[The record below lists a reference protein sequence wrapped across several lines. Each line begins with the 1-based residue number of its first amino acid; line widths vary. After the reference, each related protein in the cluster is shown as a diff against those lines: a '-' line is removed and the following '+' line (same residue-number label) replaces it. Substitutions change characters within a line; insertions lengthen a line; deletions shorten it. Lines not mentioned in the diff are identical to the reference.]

1 VTSGTRPIPPLPPT
15 LVLEGAAQPFL
26 FEMVASHALQ
36 ARPPGD
42 PFIVG
47 QSTTGTGGYD
57 ARMETDR
64 LPAFLNDIPFE
75 PGRLALV
82 GGRLIDPGRRES
94 ERSDAAADRPST
106 ILIRDGRI
114 EAVIGLDDG
123 IPDDTRVIDVS
134 ELTVLPGLIDAHIHV
149 SMLGDAGRGPAP
161 AKGAE
166 PIRPGV
172 EAHLVG
178 RTLRDLLRFGVT
190 TIRDVGA
197 HGDALLDAR
206 QAVRY
211 GAFDAPRMLL
221 CGRIVSATAPGAR
234 FFPGMYRE
242 ADGPDGVRR
251 AVREQIRAGAD
262 FVKVM
267 TTGARS
273 VELENPEPAQ
283 LTADELNAFVD
294 EAHRQTYR
302 TAAHCEGLA
311 GTELAI
317 EAGIDTIEHG
327 FRLHERPDLLD
338 RMADRGIVLVPTLDF
353 LHQVVES
360 EAWTPELQRQG
371 IANLDHAQR
380 TLDAARA
387 AGVTIALG
395 SDGVTAG
402 GAARE
407 LARLVEHGVS
417 ASEALS
423 AGTRGSAVALGVETV
438 VGSLR
443 PGDVADVVAVDGDPT
458 ADVGLLGRIERI
470 ALVLHNG
477 RQVGGT
483 SPAARAD

>member
-1 VTSGTRPIPPLPPT
+1 
-15 LVLEGAAQPFL
+15 VLEGAAQPFL
-26 FEMVASHALQ
+26 FEMVASQALHARL
-36 ARPPGD
+36 PSD
-42 PFIVG
+42 PVIAG
-47 QSTTGTGGYD
+47 QSTTSTGRYD
-57 ARMETDR
+57 AWVETER
-64 LPAFLNDIPFE
+64 LPAFLNDISPE
-75 PGRLALV
+75 PRRVAVV
-82 GGRLIDPGRRES
+82 GGRLLDPGGGHPGARP
-94 ERSDAAADRPST
+94 ADGGPRT
-106 ILIRDGRI
+106 VLIRDGRI
-114 EAVIGLDDG
+114 EALTAPGEG
-123 IPDDTRVIDVS
+123 TPDDATIVDVTG
-134 ELTVLPGLIDAHIHV
+134 LTVMPGLIDAHIHV

-197 HGDALLDAR
+197 HGDVLLEAR

-234 FFPGMYRE
+234 FFPNMYRE
-242 ADGPDGVRR
+242 ADGPDDIRR
-251 AVREQIRAGAD
+251 AVREQLRAGAD

-267 TTGARS
+267 STGARS
-273 VELENPEPAQ
+273 VELENPLPAQ
-283 LTADELNAFVD
+283 LTAAEMTAFVD

-317 EAGIDTIEHG
+317 NAGIDTIEHG
-327 FRLHERPDLLD
+327 FHLHERPDLLD

-353 LHQVVES
+353 LHHVAES
-360 EAWTPELQRQG
+360 DAWTPELERQG
-371 IANLDHAQR
+371 QANLDHAQL
-380 TLDAARA
+380 TLEAARA

-395 SDGVTAG
+395 SAGVTPD

-407 LARLVEHGVS
+407 LARLVEHGLS
-417 ASEALS
+417 AIEAL
-423 AGTRGSAVALGVETV
+423 AAATRGGAVALGIESV
-438 VGSLR
+438 VGSLH
-443 PGDVADVVAVDGDPT
+443 PGSVADLVAVDGDPSV
-458 ADVGLLGRIERI
+458 DSGLLGRVDRI

-477 RQVGGT
+477 RRVGGT
-483 SPAARAD
+483 LAGPAAR

>member
-1 VTSGTRPIPPLPPT
+1 M
-15 LVLEGAAQPFL
+15 EGAAQPFL
-26 FEMVASHALQ
+26 FEMVASQALHAQ
-36 ARPPGD
+36 RPSD
-42 PFIVG
+42 PFIAG
-47 QSTTGTGGYD
+47 QSTTRPGGYD
-57 ARMETDR
+57 AGMETDR
-64 LPAFLNDIPFE
+64 LPAFLNDIGFE

-82 GGRLIDPGRRES
+82 GGRVVDLGVRDS
-94 ERSDAAADRPST
+94 DRSVASADGPST

-123 IPDDTRVIDVS
+123 IPDDARIIDLAG
-134 ELTVLPGLIDAHIHV
+134 LTVLPGLIDAHIHV
-149 SMLGDAGRGPAP
+149 SMVGDAGRGPAP

-197 HGDALLDAR
+197 HGDVLLDAR

-211 GAFDAPRMLL
+211 GAFDAPRTLL

-234 FFPGMYRE
+234 FFPNMYRE
-242 ADGPDGVRR
+242 ADGADDVRR

-262 FVKVM
+262 FLKVM
-267 TTGARS
+267 STGARS

-283 LTADELNAFVD
+283 LTADEMDAFVD
-294 EAHRQTYR
+294 ETHRQTYR

-338 RMADRGIVLVPTLDF
+338 RMADRGVVLVPTLDF
-353 LHQVVES
+353 LHHVVES
-360 EAWTPELQRQG
+360 RAWTPELERQG

-387 AGVTIALG
+387 AGVTIAVG

-407 LARLVEHGVS
+407 LARLVEHGLS

-423 AGTRGSAVALGVETV
+423 AGTRGSAAALGIESI

-443 PGDVADVVAVDGDPT
+443 PGDYADLIAVEGDPA
-458 ADVGLLGRIERI
+458 ADIGLLGRIERI

-477 RQVGGT
+477 HRVGGT
-483 SPAARAD
+483 LPPARAD

>member
-1 VTSGTRPIPPLPPT
+1 
-15 LVLEGAAQPFL
+15 VLEGAAQPFL
-26 FEMVASHALQ
+26 FEMVASHA
-36 ARPPGD
+36 ARACPTSD
-42 PFIVG
+42 PFIAG
-47 QSTTGTGGYD
+47 QSTTGIGGYD

-64 LPAFLNDIPFE
+64 LPAFLNDVAFE
-75 PGRLALV
+75 PGRLALI
-82 GGRLIDPGRRES
+82 GGRLVDPGAREHG
-94 ERSDAAADRPST
+94 SDPAADRPST
-106 ILIRDGRI
+106 ILISDGRI
-114 EAVIGLDDG
+114 EAVSGLDDG
-123 IPDDTRVIDVS
+123 IPDDARVID
-134 ELTVLPGLIDAHIHV
+134 LAGRTVLPGLIDAHIHV
-149 SMLGDAGRGPAP
+149 SMLDDAGRGPAP

-197 HGDALLDAR
+197 RGDVLLDAR

-234 FFPGMYRE
+234 FFPSMYRE
-242 ADGPDGVRR
+242 ADGPDDVRR

-267 TTGARS
+267 STGARS

-283 LTADELNAFVD
+283 LSADEIGAFVD

-317 EAGIDTIEHG
+317 DAGIDTIEHG
-327 FRLHERPDLLD
+327 FRLHERADLLD

-353 LHQVVES
+353 LHHVAES
-360 EAWTPELQRQG
+360 NAWTPELERQG

-380 TLDAARA
+380 TLGAARS

-402 GAARE
+402 GVARE
-407 LARLVEHGVS
+407 LARLVEHGLS
-417 ASEALS
+417 ASEAL
-423 AGTRGSAVALGVETV
+423 AAATRGAAVALGVESF

-443 PGDVADVVAVDGDPT
+443 PGQIADVVAIDGNPAEDI
-458 ADVGLLGRIERI
+458 GLLGRVERI

-477 RQVGGT
+477 RRVGGT
-483 SPAARAD
+483 LPGARVA

>member
-1 VTSGTRPIPPLPPT
+1 MAFVEI
-15 LVLEGAAQPFL
+15 
-26 FEMVASHALQ
+26 
-36 ARPPGD
+36 
-42 PFIVG
+42 
-47 QSTTGTGGYD
+47 
-57 ARMETDR
+57 DR
-64 LPAFLNDIPFE
+64 LPAFLNDIRSE
-75 PGRLALV
+75 PGLTALV
-82 GGRLIDPGRRES
+82 GGRLLDPGDGS
-94 ERSDAAADRPST
+94 RPGSSATSIGPRT

-114 EAVIGLDDG
+114 DAIAAAGDG
-123 IPDDTRVIDVS
+123 IPAGARIIDVTG
-134 ELTVLPGLIDAHIHV
+134 LTVLPGLIDAHIHV
-149 SMLGDAGRGPAP
+149 SMLGESGRTPAP

-178 RTLRDLLRFGVT
+178 RTLRDLIGFGVT

-197 HGDALLDAR
+197 HGDVLLDAR

-234 FFPGMYRE
+234 FFPNMYRE
-242 ADGPDGVRR
+242 ADGPDDIRR

-267 TTGARS
+267 STGARS
-273 VELENPEPAQ
+273 VELENPVPAQ
-283 LTADELNAFVD
+283 MTAAEMEAFVD

-311 GTELAI
+311 GTALAI

-327 FRLHERPDLLD
+327 FHLHERPDLLA
-338 RMADRGIVLVPTLDF
+338 RMAERGIILVPTLDF
-353 LHQVVES
+353 LHHVAES
-360 EAWTPELQRQG
+360 AAWTPELERQG
-371 IANLDHAQR
+371 AANLDHAQF

-395 SDGVTAG
+395 SDGVTAD

-407 LARLVEHGVS
+407 LVRLVEHGLT
-417 ASEALS
+417 AAQAL
-423 AGTRGSAVALGVETV
+423 AAATRGSAVALGIESA

-443 PGDVADVVAVDGDPT
+443 PGLSADLVVVDGDPT
-458 ADVGLLGRIERI
+458 VDVRLLGRADHI
-470 ALVLHNG
+470 AVVIHNG
-477 RQVGGT
+477 RLVGGT
-483 SPAARAD
+483 VAGLSTERSDRLTGARA